1 MRLAES
7 LRPWP
12 RSERSERCYRSE
24 SRRVGRRRP
33 RFLLGSIYFAFSRSI
48 TAGVEV
54 QRIAK
59 RISIRVHRAA
69 NLAEA
74 LMLLRITERGSCWSI
89 YALRVRTWKGLSAL
103 WTGRVRERPSSVLR
117 GDECSSMALPLR
129 VQPLRSDTSASQF
142 NREYSRLFGQPPK
155 RDIQTLRLPDAP
167 LLELVSNL

>member
-33 RFLLGSIYFAFSRSI
+33 RCFCSVRSTSRL
-48 TAGVEV
+48 AV
-54 QRIAK
+54 QSQRLSK
-59 RISIRVHRAA
+59 CKESRPHISIRVRAA

-117 GDECSSMALPLR
+117 GRMLINGLDAASAAFE
-129 VQPLRSDTSASQF
+129 VGYESASQF

-167 LLELVSNL
+167 LLALVGNL